1 MAWIEL
7 HDNLPDHPKVIDL
20 AEALNLDK
28 DAIVGK
34 LIRLWV
40 WALNS
45 REDGFLRT
53 KDEPT
58 IADIMRF
65 RGKPKT
71 LVKALLE
78 ARFLDPA
85 DGGYMIHG
93 WDDHVSRLMELRE
106 RRRAQA
112 RTRKQ
117 KQRAKER
124 DSHGDVT
131 RDTECAYAQCH
142 AATVPKPYLD
152 DDDDSN
158 NSLSSARTR
167 EDIHML
173 STDDLAKIYRSCVG
187 KEPTPAE
194 TDALAGFVQFN
205 PAELVGEAVRRAALY
220 GCKSVIAYVGR
231 ELAQWNAAGVE
242 TIEQLEECEAEW
254 QDLFTAAR

>member
-28 DAIVGK
+28 DAVVGK

-53 KDEPT
+53 KDEST
-58 IADIMRF
+58 IADIMRY

-71 LVKALLE
+71 LIKALVE
-78 ARFLDPA
+78 VRFLDPA

-93 WDDHVSRLMELRE
+93 WDDHVSRLMEMRE

-112 RTRKQ
+112 RSRKQ

-124 DSHGDVT
+124 DGHAVVT
-131 RDTECAYAQCH
+131 RDTDDVNMQCH

-152 DDDDSN
+152 DDDDTY
-158 NSLSSARTR
+158 NSLSSVRAR
-167 EDIHML
+167 EDIHRL
-173 STDDLAKIYRSCVG
+173 STDCLAESYRSYVG
-187 KEPTPAE
+187 KDPTPAE
-194 TDALAGFVQFN
+194 ADALADFARFN
-205 PAELVGEAVRRAALY
+205 PAELVGEAVHRAATH
-220 GCKSVIAYVGR
+220 GCKSVVAYVGR
-231 ELAQWNAAGVE
+231 ELAQWSAAGVE
-242 TIEQLEECEAEW
+242 TIEQLEEWEAEW
-254 QDLFTAAR
+254 RDPFAAAK